1 MNEFTIEAA
10 RAKRQYRSDLWPYQE
25 LFCFLSWPDL
35 PGDQLADATSVRGS
49 GHQRGFRCPLRSRP
63 LIRRFAIILVA
74 ILLRPCT
81 VFADYTTNFS
91 ATENP
96 ISEGGIWANGATTG
110 LDWKNVRTSGGVA
123 FGTQTGTDT
132 YRDSTA
138 LLLGTWSPDQ
148 SVTGVVHTVD
158 QTAAIYQEV
167 EFRLRSTLAPH
178 VNSGYEVNFRC
189 THDGSQ
195 YVEIVRWNGPAGD
208 FDYVAK
214 TMGPGISDGDTL
226 KAEII
231 GTTIRVYINGALV
244 LTGSDSTFATGNP
257 GIGFYL
263 QGGPSETNSDCGF
276 YSITAT
282 GGNPPGPGDQTAPS
296 VPVSSQYATN
306 FSATENPISE
316 GGIWANGATTGL
328 DWKRPNQW
336 RCCICTQTGT
346 DTYRDSTA
354 LLLGTWSPDQSVA
367 GVVHTVNQTQAI
379 YQQVEFRL
387 RSTLAPH
394 VNSGYE
400 VNFRCTR

>member
-10 RAKRQYRSDLWPYQE
+10 RAKRQYCSDLWPYRE
-25 LFCFLSWPDL
+25 LFYFLSWPDL

-49 GHQRGFRCPLRSRP
+49 GHQPGCRCPLRSRH

-81 VFADYTTNFS
+81 LFADYTTNFS
-91 ATENP
+91 STEDP

-110 LDWKNVRTSGGVA
+110 LDWKNVRTSGSVA

-148 SVTGVVHTVD
+148 SVTGVVHTVN
-158 QTAAIYQEV
+158 QTGAMHQEV

-178 VNSGYEVNFRC
+178 VNSGYEVLFRC

-195 YVEIVRWNGPAGD
+195 YVQIVRWNGPAGD
-208 FDYVAK
+208 FDYVAQ
-214 TMGPGISDGDTL
+214 TQGPGISDGDTL

-263 QGGPSETNSDCGF
+263 QGGSSATNSDFGF
-276 YSITAT
+276 SSITAT
-282 GGNPPGPGDQTAPS
+282 GGNPS
-296 VPVSSQYATN
+296 
-306 FSATENPISE
+306 
-316 GGIWANGATTGL
+316 
-328 DWKRPNQW
+328 
-336 RCCICTQTGT
+336 
-346 DTYRDSTA
+346 
-354 LLLGTWSPDQSVA
+354 
-367 GVVHTVNQTQAI
+367 
-379 YQQVEFRL
+379 
-387 RSTLAPH
+387 
-394 VNSGYE
+394 
-400 VNFRCTR
+400 